1 MERIAVESPVP
12 SLQYFVDNRK
22 YGSYV
27 HRNLG
32 YKRKKQIERKDS
44 KNLQIE

>member
-1 MERIAVESPVP
+1 MERITVESPVP
-12 SLQYFVDNRK
+12 SLQYFVGNRK

-32 YKRKKQIERKDS
+32 YKRRETERK
-44 KNLQIE
+44 KG